1 MYFQP
6 KKGTFHCHVSL
17 PEGTCSWIWWFRAT
31 VARSTSI
38 SLLDPLEGMTETC
51 LIFGDFWRMVDS
63 KLTSFQTG
71 GSSWIFSS
79 FFWYRSHHDQSRIEY
94 KTISYPFDMIV
105 PLASWMF
112 SILHF
117 TTVHPSYSFETQS
130 RGKMFL
136 KYLDLLN
143 PAIGTMNEA
152 PREDRARFSLNLGVW
167 EFHWEVWSFKMNSRW
182 WGDIY
187 NLIHVL
193 IMD

>member
-1 MYFQP
+1 MMILSHCGS
-6 KKGTFHCHVSL
+6 KHFHLSAWSSRRHDRNM
-17 PEGTCSWIWWFRAT
+17 PHIW
-31 VARSTSI
+31 
-38 SLLDPLEGMTETC
+38 
-51 LIFGDFWRMVDS
+51 DFWRMVDS

-71 GSSWIFSS
+71 GSFHRFSDID
-79 FFWYRSHHDQSRIEY
+79 HIMI
-94 KTISYPFDMIV
+94 KVVLNTKLYPFDMIV

-152 PREDRARFSLNLGVW
+152 PREDRARFSLNLRVW
-167 EFHWEVWSFKMNSRW
+167 EFHWEVWSFKMISR
-182 WGDIY
+182 
-187 NLIHVL
+187 
-193 IMD
+193 

>member
-1 MYFQP
+1 MYFQL
-6 KKGTFHCHVSL
+6 KKGTFHCHVTL
-17 PEGTCSWIWWFRAT
+17 PEGTCSWIWWFWAT

-51 LIFGDFWRMVDS
+51 LIFGIFEGWWILSWHLFKQEAHPGYFHRFSDIDQVVLNT
-63 KLTSFQTG
+63 KL
-71 GSSWIFSS
+71 
-79 FFWYRSHHDQSRIEY
+79 
-94 KTISYPFDMIV
+94 YPLDMIV

-152 PREDRARFSLNLGVW
+152 PREDRARFSLNLRVC
-167 EFHWEVWSFKMNSRW
+167 EFHWEVWSFKMIST
-182 WGDIY
+182 GVGID
-187 NLIHVL
+187 
-193 IMD
+193 

>member
-1 MYFQP
+1 MYVVGYDDSEQP
-6 KKGTFHCHVSL
+6 LWLEALPSL
-17 PEGTCSWIWWFRAT
+17 
-31 VARSTSI
+31 
-38 SLLDPLEGMTETC
+38 C
-51 LIFGDFWRMVDS
+51 LILSKAWQKHASYLEIFEGWWILSWHLFKQEAHPGDVHR
-63 KLTSFQTG
+63 
-71 GSSWIFSS
+71 FSDIDHIMIRVA
-79 FFWYRSHHDQSRIEY
+79 WNT
-94 KTISYPFDMIV
+94 KPYPFDMIV

-152 PREDRARFSLNLGVW
+152 PREDRARFSLNLRVC
-167 EFHWEVWSFKMNSRW
+167 EFHWEVWSFKMISRW
-182 WGDIY
+182 WGEIY